1 MCDFLKP
8 AMTLISLSLFLLVF
22 VKTSTIELSPPFLPE
37 AVQQLQLETNR
48 GLKQMI
54 LDKEDE
60 NRNLEETIQR
70 VEMEMVTVTQ
80 NNSLMKPFESKSISF
95 WVQYGL
101 E

>member
-1 MCDFLKP
+1 
-8 AMTLISLSLFLLVF
+8 MTLISLSLFLLLF
-22 VKTSTIELSPPFLPE
+22 VQTSTGELSPPFLPE

-48 GLKQMI
+48 GLKQTI
-54 LDKEDE
+54 PEKEDE
-60 NRNLEETIQR
+60 NRNLEETIQM

-80 NNSLMKPFESKSISF
+80 NNSLMKPFESKTCLSISF